1 MMRKT
6 ITAPRS
12 RVGSTYLLSSA
23 TKVNS
28 NTPSPPGTWLTNPAT
43 WASTNAQSTTPNVR
57 FAGGSGSTAQ
67 RTAATSTQ
75 STNATATCTS
85 AIRPEGGANSQ
96 PSIRIGRWNQVQATR

>member
-12 RVGSTYLLSSA
+12 LVGSTYLLRSA
-23 TKVNS
+23 TNVNS
-28 NTPSPPGTWLTNPAT
+28 NTPSLPGTWLTRPPT

-57 FAGGSGSTAQ
+57 FAGGSGSTAH
-67 RTAATSTQ
+67 RPAATSTQ
-75 STNATATCTS
+75 STTATATCKS

-96 PSIRIGRWNQVQATR
+96 PNIRMGRRNQVQAKG